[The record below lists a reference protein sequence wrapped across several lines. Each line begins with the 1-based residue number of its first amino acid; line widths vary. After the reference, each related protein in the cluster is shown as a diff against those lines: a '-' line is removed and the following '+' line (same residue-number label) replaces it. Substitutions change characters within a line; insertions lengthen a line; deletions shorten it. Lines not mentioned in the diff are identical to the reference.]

1 MTGEHV
7 LFDYPVSATE
17 VIRKRQENKNIS
29 DRLNFLS
36 FHAEVIIIIIIVVVV
51 VVVVIVVFQGLGLL
65 DCSGSELF
73 WNLWI
78 YLDTW

>member
-36 FHAEVIIIIIIVVVV
+36 FHAEVIIIIIIIIIIVVVV

-73 WNLWI
+73 
-78 YLDTW
+78 